1 MKQLKKTLLLS
12 ALWLTSAPLF
22 AQYGWEEAAKS
33 AKMAGAKDIDV
44 QFYALKVELPLDK
57 PFIKAETRIDF
68 VAKEADTKVIWLA
81 FSSKLKVLSITEA
94 ASFEQ
99 KENSLLITLK
109 NSPAK
114 DAKST
119 LTIQYEGTPPQE
131 TYKNSAEDN
140 QVAPIGLVY
149 HQHGADKQPLIATVG
164 YPQSAHLWFPN
175 NPQNADKADSLHID
189 ITIEDRKAKFVS
201 ADGKENQIPFIA
213 VANGVLENTLKGDKT
228 KTFQWRHRYP
238 IEPQHVGFAISNF
251 AKTTVNFTN
260 ENREKFPLNFYVL
273 PQEMEESK
281 GMMDRCSEIMTCM
294 TNTFGRY
301 PYGKEGFSVVDID
314 LKLNATGV
322 PAQGLVLLEDMKSF
336 HMYRLVHNMSRM
348 WFGCHIYPQ
357 TSQDQWITEAF
368 AAYGE
373 GIWQSYKRGLNVFQA
388 ILDQKEYF
396 DEGTL
401 YAAKTE
407 YAAQIGYTKG
417 MYVVHMLRGIM
428 GENYFFEMLKAIP
441 EQKRLK
447 KGSINT
453 KEFHQLCE
461 YYASENVTQ
470 DYTYFFDQWVY
481 GNGYPTFEVSFI
493 NPKKGTVE
501 VTVKQ
506 SSSNGKLFAMPAKI
520 EFVLDDNS
528 KITQDIKLKPNAS
541 ETFTFPVPKG
551 VKEAILDPENWVF
564 NEQTWTR
571 QIINTKTP
579 IENVKISTANFKRD
593 VTVSFSSPKKQDV
606 LIELI
611 LLADG
616 VEIKEN
622 KTIATQNVAGIQGD
636 FSKGFQ
642 IPLPL
647 TNRGVYSLRIVGK
660 SDIYSKELRLKQTES
675 KFD

>member
-22 AQYGWEEAAKS
+22 AQYGWEESAKS

-44 QFYALKVELPLDK
+44 QFYALKVEVPLDK

-68 VAKEADTKVIWLA
+68 IAKEADTKVIWLA
-81 FSSKLKVLSITEA
+81 FTDKLKVLSIAEA
-94 ASFEQ
+94 ESFEQ
-99 KENSLLITLK
+99 KGNNLLINLK
-109 NSPAK
+109 NSLNK
-114 DAKST
+114 DTKTS
-119 LTIQYEGTPPQE
+119 LTIKYEGAAVQE
-131 TYKNSAEDN
+131 TYKNSAEN
-140 QVAPIGLVY
+140 NENATVGLVY
-149 HQHGADKQPLIATVG
+149 QQHGEDKLPLIATIG

-189 ITIEDRKAKFVS
+189 ITIEDRKAKFVG

-238 IEPQHVGFAISNF
+238 IEPQHVGFAVSNF

-301 PYGKEGFSVVDID
+301 PYGKEGFSVININFE
-314 LKLNATGV
+314 LNATGI
-322 PAQGLVLLEDMKSF
+322 PAQGLVILEDMKSF
-336 HMYRLVHNMSRM
+336 HMYRLVHNISRM

-357 TSQDQWITEAF
+357 TSKDAWITEAF

-396 DEGTL
+396 EAGTL

-417 MYVVHMLRGIM
+417 MYVIHMIRGIM
-428 GENYFFEMLKAIP
+428 GEAYFFEMLKAIP

-461 YYASENVTQ
+461 YYASENVAQ
-470 DYTYFFDQWVY
+470 DYNYFFDQWVY
-481 GNGYPTFEVSFI
+481 DDGYPEFEVTFS
-493 NPKKGTVE
+493 NKKAAVE
-501 VTVKQ
+501 VVVKQ
-506 SSSNGKLFAMPAKI
+506 ISNSEKLFTMPAKI
-520 EFVLDDNS
+520 DLILDDNS
-528 KITQDIKLKPNAS
+528 KITQDIKLKNSPS
-541 ETFTFPVPKG
+541 ETFSFSVNKG
-551 VKEAILDPENWVF
+551 VKEVILDPENWIF
-564 NEQTWTR
+564 NEQSWTR
-571 QIINTKTP
+571 QILNTKTP
-579 IENVKISTANFKRD
+579 LENLKISSSNFKRD
-593 VTVSFSSPKKQDV
+593 IKVNFSSPKKQDIV
-606 LIELI
+606 IELI
-611 LLADG
+611 LLANKP
-616 VEIKEN
+616 EIPEDK
-622 KTIATQNVAGIQGD
+622 IVASQNLTAFVGEFNQA
-636 FSKGFQ
+636 FQ
-642 IPLPL
+642 IPLAL
-647 TNRGVYSLRIVGK
+647 NNRGVYRLKISGK
-660 SDIYSKELRLKQTES
+660 SDIYIKELRLKQIES